1 MAFGN
6 EIKLGAIT
14 ENWLVEIAGASTTL
28 RLSFADCTISSN
40 HYYGVILNSP
50 TIRESIDLKDSK
62 SKTSNIN
69 IDIPDFMY
77 GGSLISELLFGGSDN
92 FINRVVTVKSVIS
105 NATPEIIGYFR
116 LNHISRSID
125 KISLEMA
132 SHRPWDFVDL
142 PSVKT
147 ARNNY
152 VPIAYGN
159 YAKNSN
165 TSYSSPIFET
175 SLDGHLYYPCP
186 YEQSRTGRQEFNV
199 AIIDRSTDAELAYYD
214 NGLDIFIPFTT
225 PISNTFSRTA
235 NAFISTCE
243 KYFRRGFAYRA
254 DGHTDYH
261 SAWANETNAYN
272 TNTGEFASY
281 DRTISMAFDNNEGST
296 AQDSSLLKE
305 NTDIDFTFPKPD
317 GKLNNA
323 VIKIELQVYSLHGSN
338 FASGDDF
345 NLRIFVDWDG
355 GTNYGDALFHRADNN
370 NNGTNEAVTL
380 SKTFTVDDDASF
392 PDTIK
397 MAFEWNAQ
405 DVANSGSEGS
415 QWTQRVFIYIKDVN
429 VTAEIINEEADIE
442 LAYVAADGL
451 PATTWNSGNAITEI
465 HQAHRDILY
474 RFADVTTAS
483 GSIDGWSALE
493 TSKDWLIRYWKL
505 NLTSLQSVLEKL
517 QYEGG
522 FIFRFKRGNTAVPQ
536 YIHIKD
542 SYGDSDVDYT
552 ITKHDIKN
560 ININITPFSDLITKM
575 NVNDRKH
582 PTGKRYTRLRTA
594 TSSTVR
600 TAYNIASKENTLDV
614 NLDAYINPEITEY
627 DNSTKVEDAN
637 ANDNFFSYYY
647 QVVGVPRLI
656 VTGSIVNFAFYNID
670 VGDIVEFADMQPVKA
685 FNKAFTDVAFMIT
698 SITRKVGV
706 LDFEAQEI
714 AAIS

>member
-159 YAKNSN
+159 YEKNSN

-261 SAWANETNAYN
+261 SAWANETNAYD
-272 TNTGEFASY
+272 TNTATFSRY
-281 DRTISMAFDNNEGST
+281 DATADLTNDNGGVVSVSK
-296 AQDSSLLKE
+296 D

-323 VIKIELQVYSLHGSN
+323 VIKIELKITATHGSN
-338 FASGDDF
+338 FASGSDDF
-345 NLRIFVDWDG
+345 NLRVYVDWDG
-355 GTNYGDALFHRADNN
+355 GTNYGDALFHTTDNLN
-370 NNGTNEAVTL
+370 DHAVTL

-397 MAFEWNAQ
+397 LAIQWNAQ
-405 DVANSGSEGS
+405 DVANFGSPGS
-415 QWTQRVFIYIKDVN
+415 QWDQLVRVDIKDVN
-429 VTAEIINEEADIE
+429 VTAEIINEEADIP

-685 FNKAFTDVAFMIT
+685 FNKAFTDVAFIIT